1 MLITFKIRALSDYLC
16 DCESCEGPFKQ
27 NRAQLLSQSRLL
39 PAHSPLAPGA
49 RWISTYLHVQT
60 ILVTVIV

>member
-27 NRAQLLSQSRLL
+27 NSAQLLSQSRLL
-39 PAHSPLAPGA
+39 PAQSLAPGA
-49 RWISTYLHVQT
+49 RWWISTYLHVQT
-60 ILVTVIV
+60 MLVTVIV